1 MRDEKLSSRRSC
13 SYYQKSAPRK
23 FANRSIQLAVGLVVL
38 LVAGYAMAAQATD
51 PFADTAAIEKAGVA
65 PDAISQQQIRAILS
79 TQSPQTSVPPGGVE
93 KSEATDVNLKE
104 SLPAAP
110 SAVSMSPIER
120 LLSGEIPGLVS
131 GKLSQFGYD
140 VFQRPVSTFAPV
152 TNIPVGPD
160 YVVGPGDTFTVTLWG
175 RVNVQY
181 TVEVDRN
188 GQIALPEVG
197 VLNVSGMTLAAMQDY
212 LQDQLARKQTDF
224 KMAVTMGRLRTIKV
238 FVVGEAD
245 TPGSYTVSSLSTV
258 INALFA
264 AGGPSKNGSL
274 RDIRLLRSRQKPL
287 HVDLY
292 DFLLGGDKSD
302 DVRLQDGDT
311 IFVPLIGPVVGLA
324 GNVKRPAIYEMA
336 KPMTLREVLD
346 LGGGV
351 NYAGWLQQ
359 VQVERVE
366 NHQKRIVVDFNV
378 AEQTGIAA
386 KHAADTVVQDGDIVR
401 VFAVSPF
408 EQNVVRL
415 AGHVSRPG
423 KYELK
428 PGMRLGDII
437 TSYGVLLPQA
447 NLEHGEIERLVE
459 PDYHS
464 VIIPFKPGKLLKSDA
479 SQNIELVKFD
489 TIRIYRW
496 DQKGKRSVSIAGEVY
511 RPGEYRFVPGMRL
524 SELLDAAGGPQKNAY
539 LKDAELTRRH
549 IGQTGMQT
557 EKIDIDL
564 EKALAKDPA
573 QDIELRDYDHLIV
586 RSIPQLE
593 FDRVAIIAGE
603 VRFPGVYPVSRGDTL
618 SSLIER
624 AGGFTD
630 GAYLRGAVFTR
641 ESAKI
646 IQRQRVDELINKIE
660 ETVLTSAGKEIT
672 GALDAETAQVQAEGL
687 NAKRELLAKLRTV
700 KIDGRVVVKLSPLDQ
715 FRGSRYDVEMERGD
729 RLFVPETPGVINVV
743 GEVFNSISVLYEK
756 DRTVAYY
763 LQKVGGPTNDADQ
776 KQISIIKADG
786 SVVSITQKD
795 ADSVY
800 WDSESHQWNFGGF
813 MGIRLNPGDTI
824 LVPRKMDK
832 LMWLKNTKDIT
843 QILFQAALATG
854 VVLAL

>member
-38 LVAGYAMAAQATD
+38 LVAGYVTAAWA
-51 PFADTAAIEKAGVA
+51 ADSFPDTSAIEKMGID
-65 PDAISQQQIRAILS
+65 PNTLSQQQIRDILFE
-79 TQSPQTSVPPGGVE
+79 QSQQSLISSGIGE
-93 KSEATDVNLKE
+93 VNDGNVIEPNWLERMAPK
-104 SLPAAP
+104 P
-110 SAVSMSPIER
+110 SAIER
-120 LLSGEIPGLVS
+120 LLSAELSGMVPNKLV
-131 GKLSQFGYD
+131 QFGYD
-140 VFQRPVSTFAPV
+140 VFQKPASTFAPV
-152 TNIPVGPD
+152 TNVPVGPD
-160 YVVGPGDTFTVTLWG
+160 YIIGPGDAFTITLWG
-175 RVNVQY
+175 RTNAQY
-181 TVEVDRN
+181 TVEVNRN
-188 GQIALPEVG
+188 GGIVLPEVG
-197 VLNVSGMTLAAMQDY
+197 VLNVAGMTFAAMQDY

-224 KMAVTMGRLRTIKV
+224 KMAITMGRLRTIKV
-238 FVVGEAD
+238 FVVGEAR

-274 RDIRLLRSRQKPL
+274 RDIRLSRSNQQPRQI
-287 HVDLY
+287 DLY
-292 DFLLGGDKSD
+292 KFLLGGDKND

-311 IFVPLIGPVVGLA
+311 IFIPIIGPVVGVA

-336 KPMTLREVLD
+336 KPTTLREVLD
-346 LGGGV
+346 FAGGV
-351 NYAGWLQQ
+351 NYAGWLRQ
-359 VQVERVE
+359 VQISRVE
-366 NHQKRIVVDFNV
+366 NHQRRIVVDFNV
-378 AEQTGIAA
+378 AEPGSVANQS
-386 KHAADTVVQDGDIVR
+386 AADTIIRDGDVVK
-401 VFAVSPF
+401 VFGVSSL
-408 EQNVVRL
+408 EQ
-415 AGHVSRPG
+415 
-423 KYELK
+423 
-428 PGMRLGDII
+428 
-437 TSYGVLLPQA
+437 
-447 NLEHGEIERLVE
+447 
-459 PDYHS
+459 
-464 VIIPFKPGKLLKSDA
+464 
-479 SQNIELVKFD
+479 
-489 TIRIYRW
+489 
-496 DQKGKRSVSIAGEVY
+496 GKRSASISGEVY
-511 RPGEYRFVPGMRL
+511 RPGEYRFVPGMKL
-524 SELLDAAGGPQKNAY
+524 SELLDAAGGPRKNAY
-539 LKDAELTRRH
+539 LKNAELTRRH
-549 IGQTGMQT
+549 IDQTGMQT

-586 RSIPQLE
+586 RLIPQLE
-593 FDRVAIIAGE
+593 FDRIAIIAGE

-630 GAYLRGAVFTR
+630 RAYLRGAVFTR

-646 IQRQRVDELINKIE
+646 IQRQRMDELINKIE

-687 NAKRELLAKLRTV
+687 NAKKELLAKLRTV
-700 KIDGRVVVKLSPLDQ
+700 KIDGRVVVKLSQLDQ

-743 GEVFNSISVLYEK
+743 GEVFNPISVLYEK

-763 LQKVGGPTNDADQ
+763 LQKVGGPTNDADR
-776 KQISIIKADG
+776 KQIGIIKADG
-786 SVVSITQKD
+786 SVVSIAQKD

>member
-38 LVAGYAMAAQATD
+38 LVVGYAMTAQAAD
-51 PFADTAAIEKAGVA
+51 PFTDTAVIERMGID
-65 PDAISQQQIRAILS
+65 PNSLSQQQIRAILS
-79 TQSPQTSVPPGGVE
+79 TQSPQASVA
-93 KSEATDVNLKE
+93 SEEVAE
-104 SLPAAP
+104 GIAPAPKMAP
-110 SAVSMSPIER
+110 AGSQLSAIEQ
-120 LLSGEIPGLVS
+120 LLSGESWGHLN
-131 GKLSQFGYD
+131 QFGYD
-140 VFQRPVSTFAPV
+140 VFQKPASTFAPV
-152 TNIPVGPD
+152 TNVPVGPD
-160 YVVGPGDTFTVTLWG
+160 YIIGPGDTFTITLWG
-175 RVNVQY
+175 RTNAQY
-181 TVEVDRN
+181 TVEVNRN
-188 GQIALPEVG
+188 GGIVLPEVG
-197 VLNVSGMTLAAMQDY
+197 VLNVAGMTFAAMQDY

-224 KMAVTMGRLRTIKV
+224 KMAITMGRLRTIKV
-238 FVVGEAD
+238 FVVGEAQ

-274 RDIRLLRSRQKPL
+274 RDIRLSRSNQQPLRI
-287 HVDLY
+287 DLY
-292 DFLLGGDKSD
+292 KFLLGGDKND

-311 IFVPLIGPVVGLA
+311 IFIPIIGPVVGVA

-336 KPMTLREVLD
+336 KPTTLREVLD
-346 LGGGV
+346 FAGGV
-351 NYAGWLQQ
+351 NYAGWLRQ
-359 VQVERVE
+359 VQISRVE
-366 NHQKRIVVDFNV
+366 NHQRRIVVDFNV
-378 AEQTGIAA
+378 AEPGSVANQS
-386 KHAADTVVQDGDIVR
+386 AADTIIRDGDVVK
-401 VFAVSPF
+401 VFGVSSL
-408 EQNVVRL
+408 EQ
-415 AGHVSRPG
+415 
-423 KYELK
+423 
-428 PGMRLGDII
+428 
-437 TSYGVLLPQA
+437 
-447 NLEHGEIERLVE
+447 
-459 PDYHS
+459 
-464 VIIPFKPGKLLKSDA
+464 
-479 SQNIELVKFD
+479 
-489 TIRIYRW
+489 
-496 DQKGKRSVSIAGEVY
+496 GKRSASISGEVY
-511 RPGEYRFVPGMRL
+511 RPGEYRFVPGMKL
-524 SELLDAAGGPQKNAY
+524 SELLDAAGGPRKNAY
-539 LKDAELTRRH
+539 LKNAELTRRH
-549 IGQTGMQT
+549 IDQTGMQT

-586 RSIPQLE
+586 RLIPQLE
-593 FDRVAIIAGE
+593 FDRIAIIAGE

-630 GAYLRGAVFTR
+630 RAYLRGAVFTR

-646 IQRQRVDELINKIE
+646 IQRQRMDELINKIE
-660 ETVLTSAGKEIT
+660 ESVLTSTGKEIT

-687 NAKRELLAKLRTV
+687 NAKKELLAKLRTV

-743 GEVFNSISVLYEK
+743 GEVFNPISVLYEK
-756 DRTVAYY
+756 DKTVAYY

-776 KQISIIKADG
+776 KQIGIIKADG